1 MEKPTII
8 APSILSADF
17 SQLRDA
23 LEICR
28 LGGAEYVHVD
38 VMDGHFVPNLTIG
51 PVVVK
56 SLRPHTKLFL
66 DVHMMVTNPEELVE
80 PFAKAGANGLTFHIE
95 AVSNPDTLIKMIRSF
110 GVQVGISIKPQTSV
124 QSIVPYLDRIDL
136 VLIMSVEP
144 GFGGQQLLPSVLE
157 KIKEL
162 SDLLVKNDLRKHI
175 LIEVD
180 GGIKTSNYKA
190 VVDAGADILVA
201 GSAVFG
207 ESDPIQAVKQFLN

>member
-1 MEKPTII
+1 
-8 APSILSADF
+8 
-17 SQLRDA
+17 LRDA

>member
-1 MEKPTII
+1 
-8 APSILSADF
+8 
-17 SQLRDA
+17 
-23 LEICR
+23 
-28 LGGAEYVHVD
+28 
-38 VMDGHFVPNLTIG
+38 
-51 PVVVK
+51 
-56 SLRPHTKLFL
+56 
-66 DVHMMVTNPEELVE
+66 MMVTNPEELVE